1 MNHTRAGHGL
11 SISQRPAGQRALLVR
26 LGGELTS
33 ASACTLA
40 TWVEQVCGGNVRAIH
55 ADVGRL
61 DYIDDAGAWTL
72 ALAFQCVRFH
82 GNPVQI
88 YNAPFALR
96 CVLAVVCLD
105 AGRTRGTPGGSPSAA
120 RTDRNEHESLVAG
133 IPPRG
138 WLAIDLHICNEDPAL
153 SSMFAIFD
161 QLSCGQGPPAKATLN
176 RRRQDRG

>member
-1 MNHTRAGHGL
+1 MNHTRTGHGL
-11 SISQRPAGQRALLVR
+11 SISQRPLGPRVLLVR

-33 ASACTLA
+33 GSACALA
-40 TWVEQVCGGNVRAIH
+40 TWVEQICGGHVRAIN
-55 ADVGRL
+55 ADVGHL
-61 DYIDDAGAWTL
+61 AYIDDAGAWTL

-96 CVLAVVCLD
+96 CILDVVC
-105 AGRTRGTPGGSPSAA
+105 AHGTPGGARSA
-120 RTDRNEHESLVAG
+120 TPPDRSEHESLAAG

-138 WLAIDLHICNEDPAL
+138 WLAMDLLICNEDPQL

-161 QLSCGQGPPAKATLN
+161 QLSCGQGPPAKATVSQ
-176 RRRQDRG
+176 RKRTRGRHL